1 MLTFNLSFLLN
12 SLYIKRN
19 LKVFYIHINSCDNIW
34 NCKET
39 YWRKYILKYNTKP
52 GSTSD
57 CSRWCCLNIQTQ
69 VCGFRKQTREKY
81 KDVSLF
87 PLLPQDRM
95 VQFGKTK
102 IFPKFQ
108 IGATAHP
115 RVIAGFPVKVKE
127 FAEGSW
133 QDCHS
138 LCLLFTP
145 FLPRPPSPAYHW
157 HLHPCP
163 CGPVLDQ
170 RGSRKPGNRFA
181 ASDFDFSNL
190 EAVRNGCFWEKWV
203 RVESVVQKTG
213 LGWQLPPGVWPR
225 KSYKSI
231 TLFKSSDQ
239 LTVKRKGIGR
249 NWNHSLEWTALVHY
263 SMHR

>member
-1 MLTFNLSFLLN
+1 
-12 SLYIKRN
+12 
-19 LKVFYIHINSCDNIW
+19 
-34 NCKET
+34 
-39 YWRKYILKYNTKP
+39 
-52 GSTSD
+52 
-57 CSRWCCLNIQTQ
+57 
-69 VCGFRKQTREKY
+69 
-81 KDVSLF
+81 
-87 PLLPQDRM
+87 M

-145 FLPRPPSPAYHW
+145 FLPRPALSSLSLAPAPLSLW
-157 HLHPCP
+157 SST
-163 CGPVLDQ
+163 GPAREQ
-170 RGSRKPGNRFA
+170 EAWKPFCC
-181 ASDFDFSNL
+181 FWL
-190 EAVRNGCFWEKWV
+190 WLLQLKAVRNGCFWEKWV